1 MKADG
6 TRQSINTV
14 FYNVLHVFVD
24 GESLP
29 VMSGDTVHLFGDE

>member
-6 TRQSINTV
+6 TRQSRNTA
-14 FYNVLHVFVD
+14 FYNVLHEFVE

-29 VMSGDTVHLFGDE
+29 VMSGETVHLFEDE